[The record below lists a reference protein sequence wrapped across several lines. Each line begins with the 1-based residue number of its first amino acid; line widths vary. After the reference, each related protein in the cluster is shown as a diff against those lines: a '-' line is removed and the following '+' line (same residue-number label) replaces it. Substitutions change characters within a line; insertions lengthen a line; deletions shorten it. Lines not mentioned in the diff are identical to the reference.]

1 LAAHVVLGGQAG
13 GEHDGVVGT
22 LLRGR
27 GAVAGQVGAGFVGV
41 LGVGAQQI
49 GDLRAA
55 GGEIP
60 PADSPG
66 YGVSAG

>member
-1 LAAHVVLGGQAG
+1 M
-13 GEHDGVVGT
+13 VGT

-66 YGVSAG
+66 YGVSAGYE